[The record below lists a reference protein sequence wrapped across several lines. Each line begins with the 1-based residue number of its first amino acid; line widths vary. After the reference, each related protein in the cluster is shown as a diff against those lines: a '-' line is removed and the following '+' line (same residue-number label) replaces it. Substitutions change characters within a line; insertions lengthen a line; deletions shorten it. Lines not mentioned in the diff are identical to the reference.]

1 MNMFHP
7 MVRLVAAGRLPQRTL
22 ATRGHKREGP
32 SRQAGRDGARSA
44 EGSSGNLPDA
54 KEFYLN
60 ISVNTVASESE
71 RVRRRVPP
79 CILMI

>member
-1 MNMFHP
+1 MN
-7 MVRLVAAGRLPQRTL
+7 
-22 ATRGHKREGP
+22 KRCTFGGKLLKVNYYILDNEYVPSHGP
-32 SRQAGRDGARSA
+32 LCGG
-44 EGSSGNLPDA
+44 LPDA

-60 ISVNTVASESE
+60 ISVKTVASESE

>member
-1 MNMFHP
+1 MNLRSVSSEKPLKANHYILNNEYVP
-7 MVRLVAAGRLPQRTL
+7 S
-22 ATRGHKREGP
+22 HGP
-32 SRQAGRDGARSA
+32 LCGG
-44 EGSSGNLPDA
+44 LPDA

-60 ISVNTVASESE
+60 ISVKTVASESE

>member
-7 MVRLVAAGRLPQRTL
+7 MVRFAAAGRLPQRTL

-32 SRQAGRDGARSA
+32 AVRLGGTEREARRVRR
-44 EGSSGNLPDA
+44 GNLPDA

-60 ISVNTVASESE
+60 ISVKTVASESE